1 MILMGNSKVVWEG
14 RSRKAPPYPD
24 STIKNHLVLI

>member
-1 MILMGNSKVVWEG
+1 VVWEG

-24 STIKNHLVLI
+24 SLLNRVWNFRGVISV